1 MSYFMKEE
9 NYLEHH
15 GIRGQKWG
23 IRRFQNKDG
32 TLTAAGKKRKTEE
45 DDVQTKKKQTEG
57 NDSQARKGLSKGQKA
72 AIAIGATAVAAGLAA
87 YGGHKLNEAVKSVN
101 KDIDNRVVK
110 KLISENLGRAHNIRL
125 EAMQRN
131 SEHGNRI
138 VDSMRVNEGLFKKGE
153 RKESEY
159 KMLDKHFNDEL
170 DSLRK
175 MADSDF
181 KYADRLVSK
190 RDFSNDEKLSKSR
203 EAINDLL
210 KERKGNTPK
219 NSDLALEYLYRRSLN
234 KKGR

>member
-1 MSYFMKEE
+1 MNNEQNWRMYAGDEDC
-9 NYLEHH
+9 LTHH

-32 TLTAAGKKRKTEE
+32 TLTAAGKKRVKAEDEE
-45 DDVQTKKKQTEG
+45 TNSPQ
-57 NDSQARKGLSKGQKA
+57 QAQKKGLSKGQKA

-110 KLISENLGRAHNIRL
+110 KLISENLGRASDIRL
-125 EAMQRN
+125 KAMQRN
-131 SEHGNRI
+131 SEYGNQI
-138 VDSMRVNEGLFKKGE
+138 VDSMRKNDALFKKGE

-159 KMLDKHFNDEL
+159 KMLDKHFNDSL
-170 DSLRK
+170 DTLKR
-175 MADSDF
+175 MAADDF
-181 KYADRLVSK
+181 KYADGLVSK
-190 RDFSNDEKLSKSR
+190 KDFSNAEKLSKSR

-219 NSDLALEYLYRRSLN
+219 SSDLALEYLYRRSLN